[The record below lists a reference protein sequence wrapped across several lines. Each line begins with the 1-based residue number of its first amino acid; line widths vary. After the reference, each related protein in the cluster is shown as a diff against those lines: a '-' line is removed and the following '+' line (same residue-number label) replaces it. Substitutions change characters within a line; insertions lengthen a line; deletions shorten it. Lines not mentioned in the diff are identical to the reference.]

1 MAMIEMYNVSKR
13 YPNGVEALR
22 DVSLKIGD
30 GEFVYLSGPSGAGK
44 TTLMKLFLCLERASE
59 GQILVGGRNIHNL
72 RRGSI
77 PYLRRNI
84 GMVFQDFRLLPNRT
98 VFENVAI
105 ALEILGLP
113 RRELV
118 PRVHQTL
125 EAVGLAQYVREFP
138 QSLSGGEQQRV
149 AIARALVNEPAILL
163 ADEPTGNLDPALS
176 LEILQLLFDIQR
188 KGTTVLVATH
198 NTQLLETHRMRTV
211 TLLKGALVEDVAAD
225 GRDLLK
231 KGWTPAR
238 PDVELADEDLMPE
251 EPPGPGGA
259 GGGAPR
265 ADGSGGAGGAG
276 GAR

>member
-13 YPNGVEALR
+13 YPNGVDALR
-22 DVSLKIGD
+22 DVTLKIGD
-30 GEFVYLSGPSGAGK
+30 GEFVFLSGPSGAGK
-44 TTLMKLFLCLERASE
+44 STLMKLFLCLERATE
-59 GQILVGGRNIHNL
+59 GQVVVGGRNIMTL

-84 GMVFQDFRLLPNRT
+84 GMVFQDFRLLQRRT

-125 EAVGLAQYVREFP
+125 EAVGLGRYHRELP

-163 ADEPTGNLDPALS
+163 ADEPTGNLDPELS
-176 LEILQLLFDIQR
+176 LEILGLLMDIHR

-198 NTQLLETHRMRTV
+198 NWHLLETHRMRTL
-211 TLLKGALVEDVAAD
+211 TLNKGVLVGDVAPD

-231 KGWTPAR
+231 KGWEPTPPAV
-238 PDVELADEDLMPE
+238 DLADEDLMPE
-251 EPPGPGGA
+251 EPDPKGGT
-259 GGGAPR
+259 R
-265 ADGSGGAGGAG
+265 
-276 GAR
+276 